1 MNVAAQII
9 LSVMFL
15 FVQNPDYN
23 LDLGE
28 HYESEQHEMPQ
39 GYVDAY
45 TILDVEGNQRYV
57 LSITKVSM
65 PDASRMPD
73 VYGEFYKN
81 AILSKCNCTI
91 NSTVAKNYN
100 HFTGNQFELL
110 RNGQSTYVLSTTQ
123 GSNLYSITYSGIGKE
138 STIENYPEFEK
149 VMNTLEFYK

>member
-1 MNVAAQII
+1 MLAIFI
-9 LSVMFL
+9 ML
-15 FVQNPDYN
+15 FTKCGNIQNPDYS

-28 HYESEQHEMPQ
+28 HYDSELHEMPS
-39 GYVDAY
+39 GYVEAY
-45 TILDVEGNQRYV
+45 TVLDAEGNQRYV

-65 PDASRMPD
+65 SDALRMPD
-73 VYGEFYKN
+73 VYGDTYKN

-91 NSTVAKNYN
+91 QSIEAKNYSY
-100 HFTGNQFELL
+100 FTGNQFELL

-138 STIENYPEFEK
+138 STIENYPEFER

>member
-1 MNVAAQII
+1 MITVLGVI
-9 LSVMFL
+9 FL
-15 FVQNPDYN
+15 LFSFGIQSDYKI
-23 LDLGE
+23 DLGE

-45 TILDVEGNQRYV
+45 TVLDAEGNQQYV
-57 LSITKVSM
+57 LSITKVMM
-65 PDASRMPD
+65 PDASRVPD

-81 AILSKCNCTI
+81 AILSKCSCTI
-91 NSTVAKNYN
+91 NSTSAKNYN

-138 STIENYPEFEK
+138 STIENYPEFER